1 MIMLLIDSRE
11 DSKLSRNVEAIF
23 TNTNKPCEK
32 IWLEIGDYVVQSEPS
47 LCIEAK
53 TTADFLQSVKNKRIF
68 NQIDN
73 MDREYDN
80 NILLIYGNLNDA
92 TEYMTK
98 SVKYK
103 IQLKKQFIG
112 ALSSIALHTDI
123 KPIWVDNYK
132 SAAHVIAA
140 LYTHAEKKLIIHKQL
155 PKKVRTDD
163 VRIDVLTQIK
173 GISIGK
179 AQTLLDKF
187 GNIAELVVASEK
199 EICEVEGIGKVTA
212 SNIHIAFNQE
222 QEVKY

>member
-1 MIMLLIDSRE
+1 MNMLLIDKRE
-11 DSKLSRNVEAIF
+11 ESKLSRSVEKIF
-23 TNTNKPCEK
+23 LKLKKPYEK

-80 NILLIYGNLNDA
+80 NILLIYGNLQDA
-92 TEYMTK
+92 TEYMT
-98 SVKYK
+98 SNIKYK
-103 IQLKKQFIG
+103 QQLKKQFIG

-155 PKKVRTDD
+155 PKKIRTDD
-163 VRIDVLTQIK
+163 VRVDVLIQIK
-173 GISIGK
+173 GISIEK
-179 AQTLLDKF
+179 AKTLLDKF
-187 GNIAELVVASEK
+187 GSIAELVMASEK

-212 SNIHIAFNQE
+212 SNIHKAFNQE
-222 QEVKY
+222 REVKY

>member
-1 MIMLLIDSRE
+1 MLLIDKRE
-11 DSKLSRNVEAIF
+11 ESKLSRSVEKIF
-23 TNTNKPCEK
+23 LKLKKPYEK

-80 NILLIYGNLNDA
+80 NILLIYGNLQDA
-92 TEYMTK
+92 TEYMT
-98 SVKYK
+98 SNIKYK
-103 IQLKKQFIG
+103 QQLKKQFIG

-155 PKKVRTDD
+155 PKKIRTDD
-163 VRIDVLTQIK
+163 VRVDVLIQIK
-173 GISIGK
+173 GISIEK
-179 AQTLLDKF
+179 AKTLLDKF
-187 GNIAELVVASEK
+187 GSIAELVMASEK

-212 SNIHIAFNQE
+212 SNIHKAFNQE
-222 QEVKY
+222 REVKY

>member
-1 MIMLLIDSRE
+1 MLLIDSRE
-11 DSKLSRNVEAIF
+11 DSQLSRNVEKIF
-23 TNTNKPCEK
+23 SNMKKPHEK

-80 NILLIYGNLNDA
+80 NILLIYGNLQDA
-92 TEYMTK
+92 TEYMT
-98 SVKYK
+98 SNIKYK
-103 IQLKKQFIG
+103 QQLKKQFIG

-173 GISIGK
+173 GISISK
-179 AQTLLDKF
+179 AKELLKKF
-187 GNIAELVVASEK
+187 GSIAELVVASQ
-199 EICEVEGIGKVTA
+199 
-212 SNIHIAFNQE
+212 N
-222 QEVKY
+222 

>member
-1 MIMLLIDSRE
+1 MLLIDSRE
-11 DSKLSRNVEAIF
+11 DSQLSRNVEKIF
-23 TNTNKPCEK
+23 SNMKKPHEK

-80 NILLIYGNLNDA
+80 NILLIYGNLQDA

-98 SVKYK
+98 NMKYK
-103 IQLKKQFIG
+103 RQLKKQFIG

-123 KPIWVDNYK
+123 KPIWVDNHK

-173 GISIGK
+173 GISISK
-179 AQTLLDKF
+179 AKELLKKF
-187 GNIAELVVASEK
+187 GSIAELVVASQNEL
-199 EICEVEGIGKVTA
+199 CEVEGIGKVTA
-212 SNIHIAFNQE
+212 SNIHKAFNQE
-222 QEVKY
+222 REVKY

>member
-1 MIMLLIDSRE
+1 MLLIDSRE
-11 DSKLSRNVEAIF
+11 DSQLSRNVEKIF
-23 TNTNKPCEK
+23 SNMKKPHEK

-80 NILLIYGNLNDA
+80 NILLIYGNLQDA

-98 SVKYK
+98 NMKYK
-103 IQLKKQFIG
+103 RQLKKQFIG

-123 KPIWVDNYK
+123 KPIWVDNHK

-140 LYTHAEKKLIIHKQL
+140 LYTLAEKKLIIHKQL

-173 GISIGK
+173 GISISK
-179 AQTLLDKF
+179 AKELLKKF
-187 GNIAELVVASEK
+187 GSIAELVVASQNEL
-199 EICEVEGIGKVTA
+199 CEVEGIGKVTA
-212 SNIHIAFNQE
+212 SNIHKAFNQE
-222 QEVKY
+222 REVKY

>member
-1 MIMLLIDSRE
+1 MIMLLIDKRE
-11 DSKLSRNVEAIF
+11 ESKLSRNVEKIF
-23 TNTNKPCEK
+23 LNLKKPCDK
-32 IWLEIGDYVVQSEPS
+32 VWLEIGDYVVQSEPS

-80 NILLIYGNLNDA
+80 NILLIYGNLQDA
-92 TEYMTK
+92 TEYMT
-98 SVKYK
+98 SNMKYK
-103 IQLKKQFIG
+103 QQLKKQFIG

-155 PKKVRTDD
+155 PKKIRTDD
-163 VRIDVLTQIK
+163 VRVDVLIQIK
-173 GISIGK
+173 GISIEK
-179 AQTLLDKF
+179 AKTLLDKF
-187 GNIAELVVASEK
+187 GSIAEIVVASEK

-212 SNIHIAFNQE
+212 SNIHKAFNQE

>member
-1 MIMLLIDSRE
+1 MLLIDSRE
-11 DSKLSRNVEAIF
+11 DSRLSRNVEAIF
-23 TNTNKPCEK
+23 TNTKKPHKK

-80 NILLIYGNLNDA
+80 NILLIYWNLEDA

-98 SVKYK
+98 SIKYK

-112 ALSSIALHTDI
+112 ALSSMSLHTDI
-123 KPIWVDNYK
+123 KPIWVDNHK
-132 SAAHVIAA
+132 TAAHVIAA

-173 GISIGK
+173 GLSIDK
-179 AQTLLDKF
+179 AKLLLKKF
-187 GNIAELVVASEK
+187 GSIAELVVASQK
-199 EICEVEGIGKVTA
+199 ELCEVEGIGKVTA
-212 SNIHIAFNQE
+212 SNIHKAFNQE
-222 QEVKY
+222 REVKY

>member
-1 MIMLLIDSRE
+1 MLLIDSRE
-11 DSKLSRNVEAIF
+11 DSQLSRNVEKIF
-23 TNTNKPCEK
+23 SNMKKPHEK

-80 NILLIYGNLNDA
+80 NILLIYGNLQDA

-98 SVKYK
+98 NMKYK
-103 IQLKKQFIG
+103 RQLKKQFIG

-123 KPIWVDNYK
+123 KPIWVDNHK

-173 GISIGK
+173 GISISK
-179 AQTLLDKF
+179 AKELLKKF
-187 GNIAELVVASEK
+187 GSIAELVVASQNEL
-199 EICEVEGIGKVTA
+199 CEVEGIGKVTD
-212 SNIHIAFNQE
+212 SNIHKAFNQE
-222 QEVKY
+222 REVKY